1 MKLRKYV
8 FIVFLFIFPLN
19 NNYGQNMRNIALE
32 NYFLNEILG
41 GIEINI
47 YDIKTKN
54 EIYEYFGTPIN
65 ETVNIE
71 ECFLDTSG
79 EIIEDIFSTGTI
91 GSRRIVYSDLIH
103 SFAILKFRGRQ
114 LFERYNSIEIN
125 NPLERLQT
133 INIGDNIN
141 KLIEAFGNNY
151 NRTRDNNCIIY
162 YGFNNMGGG
171 IHFYFENNII
181 NKIVCIFFYY
191 E

>member
-1 MKLRKYV
+1 
-8 FIVFLFIFPLN
+8 
-19 NNYGQNMRNIALE
+19 MRNTALE

-41 GIEINI
+41 GMEINI

-54 EIYEYFGTPIN
+54 EIYEYFGIPIN

-71 ECFLDTSG
+71 ECFLYTSG
-79 EIIEDIFSTGTI
+79 EIIENIYSTGPI

-103 SFAILKFRGRQ
+103 SFAILNGRQ
-114 LFERYNSIEIN
+114 LFEVYNSIEIN

-151 NRTRDNNCIIY
+151 IRTRAKNCIIY
-162 YGFNNMGGG
+162 FGFNNTGGG
-171 IHFYFENNII
+171 IHFYFENIII
-181 NKIVCIFFYY
+181 NEIVCIFFYY